1 MVAELPL
8 LEENIVET
16 NITVPQDKED
26 WEADL
31 PPNFT
36 LIGALGTE
44 SKLLDDTL
52 SSSHMKEWQMALDHE
67 ICQLENFRTW
77 VIEDLPEGCTVIP
90 TTQSSKR
97 STALKMKFHLTRYKQ
112 LLVDIIKSK
121 ESTTL
126 RYSHLQPRC

>member
-1 MVAELPL
+1 MAAELPL
-8 LEENIVET
+8 LEANIVET

-31 PPNFT
+31 LPNFT
-36 LIGALGTE
+36 PIGALGTE
-44 SKLLDDTL
+44 PKLLDDTL

-90 TTQSSKR
+90 HNSPQR
-97 STALKMKFHLTRYKQ
+97 EAW
-112 LLVDIIKSK
+112 
-121 ESTTL
+121 
-126 RYSHLQPRC
+126 P